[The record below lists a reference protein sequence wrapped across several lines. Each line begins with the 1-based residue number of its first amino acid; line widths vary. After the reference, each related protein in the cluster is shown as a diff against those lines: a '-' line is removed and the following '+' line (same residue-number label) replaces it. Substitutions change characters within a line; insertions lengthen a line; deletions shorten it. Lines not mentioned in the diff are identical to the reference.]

1 MLYTEYE
8 TGVTELE
15 KCYIGSPRQ
24 LIGALLFA
32 FGVYWCYVVVKRFP
46 DDLQELREIPDKA
59 RKGAI
64 IFIWFITVIIA
75 IAIVFL
81 SLPLIIRI
89 IKAIYDVFTIS

>member
-1 MLYTEYE
+1 
-8 TGVTELE
+8 
-15 KCYIGSPRQ
+15 
-24 LIGALLFA
+24 
-32 FGVYWCYVVVKRFP
+32 VVKRFP
-46 DDLQELREIPDKA
+46 DDLQELREIPDKV

-75 IAIVFL
+75 IATVLL